1 MDKKRPNLQFAIQ
14 IFLLICI
21 VISGLATLLSSKWG
35 ASMFGYVCMWFVAI
49 IQTLALIT
57 DAHQII
63 NKGED
68 ESGEDTD
75 KEE

>member
-1 MDKKRPNLQFAIQ
+1 
-14 IFLLICI
+14 
-21 VISGLATLLSSKWG
+21 
-35 ASMFGYVCMWFVAI
+35 MFGYVCMWFVAI

>member
-21 VISGLATLLSSKWG
+21 VISGLATLLSSKW
-35 ASMFGYVCMWFVAI
+35 
-49 IQTLALIT
+49 ALIT